1 MGSQRVRPDLATE
14 QQEIQSR
21 TPILFNSLKAEGDE
35 GDAEEKSEA
44 SRSWFMKFKGRNC
57 LSSQGEAASG
67 DVEGTASY
75 LENLAELMNEGDS

>member
-1 MGSQRVRPDLATE
+1 
-14 QQEIQSR
+14 
-21 TPILFNSLKAEGDE
+21 
-35 GDAEEKSEA
+35 
-44 SRSWFMKFKGRNC
+44 MKFKGRNC